1 MTATTTRFA
10 SALVLAAAFTA
21 SAQAEYRC
29 DTAPSW
35 VDRSACQAADQGPD
49 ALRRFVQNMNSI
61 RINIQFSDYVNE
73 QRANSWDAQRGK
85 VAAQKQTVEDTQKV
99 ASNERR

>member
-1 MTATTTRFA
+1 MTATTTRIA

-35 VDRSACQAADQGPD
+35 IDRSACQAADQGPD

-61 RINIQFSDYVNE
+61 RINIQFADYVDE
-73 QRANSWDAQRGK
+73 QRANSWDAQRRK
-85 VAAQKQTVEDTQKV
+85 MASQKDAVEDTQKV
-99 ASNERR
+99 ASNVQR

>member
-1 MTATTTRFA
+1 MTATPTRIA

-29 DTAPSW
+29 DNAPSW
-35 VDRSACQAADQGPD
+35 IDRSACQAADQGPD

-61 RINIQFSDYVNE
+61 RINIQFADYVNE
-73 QRANSWDAQRGK
+73 QRADAWDAQRRK
-85 VAAQKQTVEDTQKV
+85 MAAQEQNVENAQKV

>member
-1 MTATTTRFA
+1 MIATTTRIA

-73 QRANSWDAQRGK
+73 QRANSWEAQSRK
-85 VAAQKQTVEDTQKV
+85 TAAQKDPVADTQKV
-99 ASNERR
+99 ASNEKR